1 MENLS
6 TREVDQLKN
15 IFNQSLTY
23 AISQFGVMLR
33 HKITVSSPSMRFINF
48 SDVSYLFGGSNRI
61 ITAIYLEYSGEYE
74 ESGEKHPVAGR
85 MLLTFK
91 IESAYEIATILTEE
105 LKVPLDRLD
114 EMTDSIFGELGN
126 VFGTTFLSTISQ
138 LGGIK
143 LVPSVPKVIKYRA
156 TSIAE
161 YVQSKMTNPNQEILM
176 LQTSLGS
183 DDQIV
188 EGAFMFIPD
197 EYTGISHI
205 LGKQPL

>member
-1 MENLS
+1 MENLTS
-6 TREVDQLKN
+6 KETDQLKN
-15 IFNQSLTY
+15 IFTQSLMN

-33 HKITVSSPSMRFINF
+33 HNVTVSSPSMKFINF
-48 SDVSYLFGGSNRI
+48 GDISYLFSGSNRI
-61 ITAIYLEYSGEYE
+61 IIAIYLEYSGEYE
-74 ESGEKHPVAGR
+74 EEGERHPVAGR

-143 LVPSVPKVIKYRA
+143 LVPSIPKVIKYRA

-161 YVQSKMTNPNQEILM
+161 FVQSKMSNPDQEILM
-176 LQTSLGS
+176 LQTALDS

-197 EYTGISHI
+197 EYAGISRI
-205 LGKQPL
+205 LSKQL